1 MTAQTPSPTLYY
13 DGRAQSASSDH
24 VFHTLDPSTAKVIA
38 EVPTASHANVDSAIA
53 SAKAAFP
60 TWSATPPTVR
70 ARVLLKAVELLRS
83 RNDELARMETL
94 DTGKPFSE
102 TSTVDIPTGVDVLE
116 YYANLVAGGGLNGET
131 IQLRESAWVYTKKQ
145 AIGVCA
151 GIGAWNYPLQMY
163 EPCNHRVQRP
173 G

>member
-1 MTAQTPSPTLYY
+1 MSRPIAPPTLYW
-13 DGRAQSASSDH
+13 DGQAQTASSGH
-24 VFHTLDPSTAKVIA
+24 VFDSTDPSTAKPIA
-38 EVPTASHANVDSAIA
+38 QVPSASEADVDSAVA

-60 TWSATPPTVR
+60 RWASTPAVAR
-70 ARVLLKAVELLRS
+70 ARVLLKAVQLIRE

-102 TSTVDIPTGVDVLE
+102 TSVVDVPSGADVVE
-116 YYANLVAGGGLNGET
+116 YFANMVASGGLNGES
-131 IQLRESAWVYTKKQ
+131 IQLRETAWVYTKKEPL
-145 AIGVCA
+145 GVCA

-163 EPCNHRVQRP
+163 GVVSGIC